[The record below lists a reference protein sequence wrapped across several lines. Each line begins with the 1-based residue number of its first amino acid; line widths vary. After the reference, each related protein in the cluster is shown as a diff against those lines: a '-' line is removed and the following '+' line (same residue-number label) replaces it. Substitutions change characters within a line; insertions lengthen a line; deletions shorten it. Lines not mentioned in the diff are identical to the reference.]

1 MLNSI
6 VQWQSRTHPFICQEL
21 FFLKG
26 SSLAGLQDTNWLTYA
41 MLIVIAWKRL
51 LAEYIDTYS

>member
-26 SSLAGLQDTNWLTYA
+26 SSLVGRQDMNLLAYA